1 MSPLFLK
8 IGTSVLLLQSIGIR
22 FDFKILLKS
31 FVNQVNPISPKH
43 FQTSMSISS
52 RATCFP
58 YFHSFQCLFNFYNSN
73 IACIVDISFLVWV
86 FIYYGINLTIIK

>member
-31 FVNQVNPISPKH
+31 FVNQVNP
-43 FQTSMSISS
+43 FLLSISK
-52 RATCFP
+52 P
-58 YFHSFQCLFNFYNSN
+58 L
-73 IACIVDISFLVWV
+73 WV
-86 FIYYGINLTIIK
+86 FHLGPHAFLFSFFSMPL

>member
-43 FQTSMSISS
+43 FQTAMGISS
-52 RATCFP
+52 GHMLS

>member
-1 MSPLFLK
+1 MFPLFLK

-43 FQTSMSISS
+43 FQTSMGISS
-52 RATCFP
+52 GTCFP
-58 YFHSFQCLFNFYNSN
+58 IFILFNAS
-73 IACIVDISFLVWV
+73 
-86 FIYYGINLTIIK
+86 LTSTILILRV

>member
-31 FVNQVNPISPKH
+31 FVNQVNLISPKH
-43 FQTSMSISS
+43 FQTSMGISS
-52 RATCFP
+52 GPHVFP
-58 YFHSFQCLFNFYNSN
+58 IFILFNAS
-73 IACIVDISFLVWV
+73 
-86 FIYYGINLTIIK
+86 LTSTILILRV